1 LVPKL
6 WRLCMYTDSLP
17 EIDQGYAV
25 IALDL
30 LVAADRYRGLKSV
43 TKDDVCHYIDASRV
57 FKVLEVAED

>member
-1 LVPKL
+1 
-6 WRLCMYTDSLP
+6 MYTDSLP